1 MLADWAYLAPVL
13 NAAAPGIRKAL
24 KPDCCSDRDREPSP
38 SEVTGQAEILAGA
51 VVVLDRPAME
61 LQLAGEGAGL
71 LLAAQLLA

>member
-1 MLADWAYLAPVL
+1 
-13 NAAAPGIRKAL
+13 
-24 KPDCCSDRDREPSP
+24 
-38 SEVTGQAEILAGA
+38 VTGQAEILAGA